1 MRYNFIAM
9 SALSQAIAALIR
21 ALFAAAVL
29 VALSAPSLAQ
39 ENGSRPATEKDI
51 QRVEEDIRRLE
62 EDIQR
67 LEEAGKR
74 RDAKLDELTV
84 NMAALSK
91 NMAVL
96 AKEVELQGKR
106 MDMLGKRMDDM
117 RNTLNNILYAI
128 IAGLFVLVAGLFG
141 APLLRR
147 EPKSTASAVAS
158 QSLSTP
164 PPTKPNV
171 AIALVTTD
179 EMFAQLMETPSFQ
192 PGRKP
197 PPILT
202 SGGGP
207 ND

>member
-21 ALFAAAVL
+21 ALFAAVVL

-39 ENGSRPATEKDI
+39 ESGSRPATGKDI
-51 QRVEEDIRRLE
+51 QRLE
-62 EDIQR
+62 EDIRR

-84 NMAALSK
+84 NMAELSK

-106 MDMLGKRMDDM
+106 MDMQGKRLDDM

-147 EPKSTASAVAS
+147 EPKSTASAAAS

-164 PPTKPNV
+164 SPTKSNV
-171 AIALVTTD
+171 AIGLITD
-179 EMFAQLMETPSFQ
+179 EMFEQIMATTSFQ
-192 PGRKP
+192 PGKE
-197 PPILT
+197 IT
-202 SGGGP
+202 SHSHERGRTK
-207 ND
+207 

>member
-9 SALSQAIAALIR
+9 SALSQATAALIR

-39 ENGSRPATEKDI
+39 ESGSRPATEKDI
-51 QRVEEDIRRLE
+51 QRVE

-106 MDMLGKRMDDM
+106 MDMLGKRMDNM
-117 RNTLNNILYAI
+117 QNTLDNISNAMIVGLLAI
-128 IAGLFVLVAGLFG
+128 VGTLLG
-141 APLLRR
+141 ALWFRR
-147 EPKSTASAVAS
+147 EPKPAASAAAS

-164 PPTKPNV
+164 SPTKPNV
-171 AIALVTTD
+171 AIVLVTD
-179 EMFAQLMETPSFQ
+179 DMFEQFMATTSFP

-197 PPILT
+197 PPILM
-202 SGGGP
+202 SGVGP